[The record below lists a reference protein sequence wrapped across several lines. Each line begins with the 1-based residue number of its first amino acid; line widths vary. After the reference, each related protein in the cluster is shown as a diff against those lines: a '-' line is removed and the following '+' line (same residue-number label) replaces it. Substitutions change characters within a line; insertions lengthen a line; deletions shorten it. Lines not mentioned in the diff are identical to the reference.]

1 VPLNVGVIIK
11 LEPDF
16 SEGNVSYNPDGTL
29 NRAETK
35 NTLGPHSA
43 VAAQAAFFAKVMYD
57 AKISIG
63 TMGPPIADLALKQ
76 AQEMQARM
84 AKIQEELA
92 GKTVGGSSGGGMV
105 QVTVN
110 GQFNLTAV
118 KIEAAAIN
126 ADEKDMLEDLILAAV
141 NDGMRKA
148 RELASAEM
156 AKLTGGLKIPG
167 LMP

>member
-1 VPLNVGVIIK
+1 MAGIG
-11 LEPDF
+11 EM
-16 SEGNVSYNPDGTL
+16 GN
-29 NRAETK
+29 
-35 NTLGPHSA
+35 
-43 VAAQAAFFAKVMYD
+43 
-57 AKISIG
+57 I
-63 TMGPPIADLALKQ
+63 LKQ

-92 GKTVGGSSGGGMV
+92 TKTVQGSAGGGMV

-118 KIEAAAIN
+118 KVEATVVN
-126 ADEKDMLEDLILAAV
+126 AEEKEMLEDLILAAV

>member
-1 VPLNVGVIIK
+1 MAGIPGM
-11 LEPDF
+11 
-16 SEGNVSYNPDGTL
+16 GN
-29 NRAETK
+29 
-35 NTLGPHSA
+35 
-43 VAAQAAFFAKVMYD
+43 
-57 AKISIG
+57 I
-63 TMGPPIADLALKQ
+63 LKQ

-84 AKIQEELA
+84 AKIQEDLA
-92 GKTVGGSSGGGMV
+92 NKTVQGTAGGGMV

-110 GQFNLTAV
+110 GQFNLTAL
-118 KIEAAAIN
+118 KIEPAAVN
-126 ADEKDMLEDLILAAV
+126 PEEKDMLEDLILAAV

>member
-1 VPLNVGVIIK
+1 MAGIPGM
-11 LEPDF
+11 
-16 SEGNVSYNPDGTL
+16 GN
-29 NRAETK
+29 
-35 NTLGPHSA
+35 
-43 VAAQAAFFAKVMYD
+43 
-57 AKISIG
+57 I
-63 TMGPPIADLALKQ
+63 LKQ
-76 AQEMQARM
+76 AQEMQTRM

-92 GKTVGGSSGGGMV
+92 NKTVQGTAGGGMV

-110 GQFNLTAV
+110 GQFNLTAL
-118 KIEAAAIN
+118 KIEPAAIN
-126 ADEKDMLEDLILAAV
+126 PEEKDMLEDLVLAAV